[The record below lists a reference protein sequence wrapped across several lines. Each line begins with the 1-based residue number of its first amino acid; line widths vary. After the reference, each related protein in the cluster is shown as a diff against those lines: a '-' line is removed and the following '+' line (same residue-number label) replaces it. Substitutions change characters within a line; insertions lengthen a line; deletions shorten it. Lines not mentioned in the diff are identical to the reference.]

1 MVETISPV
9 VHGGRGR
16 WLGTLA
22 LHTLSAT
29 GTAALFGAA
38 LGMIGGALGAPWGR
52 AGLLALGAVAAVYAL
67 GALTRLHVP
76 VLQLRRQVPDWWRT
90 YFGRPFAALLYGAG
104 LGIGFLTYLSTGT
117 LVVVAFAAIAS
128 GSPAV
133 GALIMAPFGLVR
145 GLSAIVAWRSLTQ
158 EQSRALVDRLVSM
171 SDVARRMANG
181 VVLIVIAGIAAAAS
195 IRAGA
200 GSWRAFAAAVLAA
213 VFAWASASKIASPRR
228 WRRWRRRL
236 AELELPPS
244 LERVAVWAV
253 PSGEAIV
260 PVLVV
265 AGLPRVAAL
274 WSGALLVAFSV
285 ALVASVGRMSGRIAC
300 GCFGGR
306 GSVALRSVVARNTLL
321 LAIAAS
327 VASLGADAPAVWLP
341 GAPAVGDAL
350 PLALTL
356 GALAASVLVAWRASV
371 WLDRGGVH
379 DGRDARR
386 SDRPP
391 AATVRARVPDRGGCD
406 GGSARGRRKH
416 TGTGPGSERHEG
428 HAGRPS
434 RVVRAGG
441 GSATLEGRH
450 VLPVDRGA
458 DARPGVRVRVPRHD
472 GR

>member
-16 WLGTLA
+16 WLGVLGLHA
-22 LHTLSAT
+22 LGAT
-29 GTAALFGAA
+29 WTAASFGAA
-38 LGMIGGALGAPWGR
+38 LGWIGGSLGAPWGR
-52 AGLLALGAVAAVYAL
+52 VGLLALGAVAAVYAL
-67 GALTRLHVP
+67 DTLTRLHVP
-76 VLQLRRQVPDWWRT
+76 VPQLRRQVPDWWRT
-90 YFGRPFAALLYGAG
+90 YFGRPFAAVLYGAG
-104 LGIGFLTYLSTGT
+104 LGIGFLTYLSAGT
-117 LVVVAFAAIAS
+117 LLVVASAAIAS

-158 EQSRALVDRLVSM
+158 EQSRALVDRLVST

-181 VVLIVIAGIAAAAS
+181 VVLIVIAGIAVAAS
-195 IRAGA
+195 IRADA

-213 VFAWASASKIASPRR
+213 VFAWAVASKIASP
-228 WRRWRRRL
+228 RRWRRRL

-244 LERVAVWAV
+244 LERVGVWAV

-285 ALVASVGRMSGRIAC
+285 ALVASVGRMSGRVAC

-327 VASLGADAPAVWLP
+327 VASRGADAPAVWLP
-341 GAPAVGDAL
+341 GAPALGDAL
-350 PLALTL
+350 PFALAL
-356 GALAASVLVAWRASV
+356 GALTTSVLAAWRASV
-371 WLDRGGVH
+371 WLVRG
-379 DGRDARR
+379 
-386 SDRPP
+386 S
-391 AATVRARVPDRGGCD
+391 RA
-406 GGSARGRRKH
+406 
-416 TGTGPGSERHEG
+416 
-428 HAGRPS
+428 
-434 RVVRAGG
+434 
-441 GSATLEGRH
+441 
-450 VLPVDRGA
+450 
-458 DARPGVRVRVPRHD
+458 
-472 GR
+472 